1 MKRASAVTIAGLLC
15 SIAATGVAAPCFLP
29 TEIEA
34 DQAIRLR
41 TNLLVVSQQCKDP
54 TYSRFIERNGDTLAA
69 YEQLLQE
76 RFERDRGPDALATY
90 LTQIESAE
98 NERAARTPSYCADA
112 FELVALANGMRP
124 DGLRSYA
131 AQHAE
136 AARGRYAI
144 CTDLGNPPPPP
155 AAIPIAVPPP
165 APPPAPPPPPA
176 ALAPLPVKATLPAP
190 LHETLDDALVAD
202 LAASDLARQLD
213 PVDRRQLNE
222 ALQRTLETAMSGHTN
237 GWRNEFS
244 RNAGTVVASP
254 AFKNPAGQ
262 WCRHLV
268 ETITI
273 LRETRSGN
281 GTACRNVDGT
291 WDLVP

>member
-1 MKRASAVTIAGLLC
+1 MHIKWRASLRSAGH
-15 SIAATGVAAPCFLP
+15 AVAA
-29 TEIEA
+29 
-34 DQAIRLR
+34 
-41 TNLLVVSQQCKDP
+41 
-54 TYSRFIERNGDTLAA
+54 GDA
-69 YEQLLQE
+69 
-76 RFERDRGPDALATY
+76 
-90 LTQIESAE
+90 
-98 NERAARTPSYCADA
+98 
-112 FELVALANGMRP
+112 VALR
-124 DGLRSYA
+124 D
-131 AQHAE
+131 
-136 AARGRYAI
+136 AI
-144 CTDLGNPPPPP
+144 ASNPR
-155 AAIPIAVPPP
+155 
-165 APPPAPPPPPA
+165 
-176 ALAPLPVKATLPAP
+176 
-190 LHETLDDALVAD
+190 ALVAD

-254 AFKNPAGQ
+254 AFKNLAGQ

-273 LRETRSGN
+273 ARETRSGN

>member
-1 MKRASAVTIAGLLC
+1 MNRASAVTIAGLLC

-41 TNLLVVSQQCKDP
+41 TNLHLVTQPCKDP
-54 TYSRFIERNGDTLAA
+54 THGRFIERNGDALAA

-131 AQHAE
+131 AQ
-136 AARGRYAI
+136 
-144 CTDLGNPPPPP
+144 
-155 AAIPIAVPPP
+155 
-165 APPPAPPPPPA
+165 
-176 ALAPLPVKATLPAP
+176 
-190 LHETLDDALVAD
+190 
-202 LAASDLARQLD
+202 
-213 PVDRRQLNE
+213 
-222 ALQRTLETAMSGHTN
+222 
-237 GWRNEFS
+237 
-244 RNAGTVVASP
+244 
-254 AFKNPAGQ
+254 
-262 WCRHLV
+262 
-268 ETITI
+268 
-273 LRETRSGN
+273 
-281 GTACRNVDGT
+281 
-291 WDLVP
+291 

>member
-1 MKRASAVTIAGLLC
+1 MKRASVV
-15 SIAATGVAAPCFLP
+15 SIALVLASLAGTGMAAPCFLP

-41 TNLLVVSQQCKDP
+41 TSLLIVSQQCKDP

-90 LTQIESAE
+90 LTHLESTE
-98 NERAARTPSYCADA
+98 RERAERTPSYCADA

-155 AAIPIAVPPP
+155 AVIPIAAPPL

-176 ALAPLPVKATLPAP
+176 ALAPLPVNATLPAP

-281 GTACRNVDGT
+281 GTACRNVDGR